1 VEGLRHDHPTKG
13 EHSVNRHAI
22 TFRGVRLTV
31 VLAVVALLVGLP
43 AWAGSNSTT
52 LPNGATLSVSLD
64 NPADGTQFLADGA
77 PVQVPVS
84 GTASIGVGTPQATV
98 VYVLDASG
106 STMNPS
112 GTCSE
117 ILTCE
122 RTFFTGLNNA
132 AAASGSVN
140 QVGLVVFGADAVQ
153 ADMTPAG
160 GDDSLGAPGD
170 ANTPIGSVVLT
181 GGGFGYH
188 VGEYTAKDG
197 DANGTNYAA
206 ALQQAL
212 TILNASSDPSKLMV
226 FVSDGLSNLGSLS
239 DFNSAVSAI
248 AATGTIVNSIAI
260 AGGACTGGSAGDLAN
275 VAVNGGTCINVPD
288 PNDLP
293 DLIPNLIGSTLTKV
307 EMSVDGG
314 APTAVTTTP
323 ATPQN
328 GPASVTYSTM
338 TAGLDPGSHEICVT
352 AFGTDVTGGSAQTTT
367 CVDIGVYD
375 LELAPETATNELG
388 TDNSHT
394 VTATLHGPAGAVGG
408 YLVDFAVTGQN
419 AGATGTCVPADC
431 KTDAS
436 GQVTFTYTVP
446 VANSSLGT
454 DTISAS
460 VTLADPTGAT
470 DEEDVT
476 KDWVD
481 TTPPVASCTP
491 TTNPGGKNVP
501 PAGNN
506 PKSGQNPDGFYL
518 LSATDLVDDNPEIT
532 VADTD
537 SSFVAG
543 PYADGTKIKLVQA
556 PGGTPNVKPGP
567 GVIDWHITL
576 KGDTEVTATDFSGN
590 SVTISCK
597 VPPPP
602 K

>member
-1 VEGLRHDHPTKG
+1 MNGKATTLRG
-13 EHSVNRHAI
+13 A
-22 TFRGVRLTV
+22 RLI
-31 VLAVVALLVGLP
+31 VALGFVTLLVALP
-43 AWAGSNSTT
+43 AWAGSSSAT
-52 LPNGATLSVSLD
+52 LPNGANLTVSLD

-84 GTASIGVGTPQATV
+84 GTASIGTGTPQATI

-106 STMNPS
+106 STGNPS
-112 GTCSE
+112 GGCAE

-122 RTFFTGLNNA
+122 KTFFTGLNDA

-140 QVGLVVFGADAVQ
+140 HVGLVVFGADAVQ

-160 GDDSLGAPGD
+160 GDDSLGVPGD
-170 ANTPIGSVVLT
+170 GNTPIGSVVLT
-181 GGGFGYH
+181 NGGFNYH
-188 VGEYTAKDG
+188 VGQYTPKDG

-212 TILNASSDPSKLMV
+212 NVLNTSMDPKKLLV
-226 FVSDGLSNLGSLS
+226 FVSDGLSNQGGLAA
-239 DFNSAVSAI
+239 FNSAVSAI
-248 AATGTIVNSIAI
+248 AATGTIATSIAI
-260 AGGACTGGSAGDLAN
+260 AGGACTGGTDGDLADI
-275 VAVNGGTCINVPD
+275 AVNGGSCISVPD
-288 PNDLP
+288 PNNLP
-293 DLIPNLIGSTLTKV
+293 DLIPDLIGSTLTKV

-328 GPASVTYSTM
+328 GPAMVTYSTM
-338 TAGLDPGSHEICVT
+338 TAGLDPGSHDICVT

-375 LELAPETATNELG
+375 LELTPETATNELG

-394 VTATLHGPAGAVGG
+394 VTATLEGPAGAVAG
-408 YLVDFAVTGQN
+408 YLVDFSVTGQN

-436 GQVTFTYTVP
+436 GHVSFTYSVP
-446 VANSSLGT
+446 VENDSLGT
-454 DTISAS
+454 DTITAE
-460 VTLADPTGAT
+460 VTLANPTGAT
-470 DEEDVT
+470 DTEDVT

-481 TTPPVASCTP
+481 TTPPVLSCTP
-491 TTNPGGKNVP
+491 TTNPSGNNVP

-518 LSATDLVDDNPEIT
+518 LTATDLVDDNPEIT
-532 VADTD
+532 VSDTG

-543 PYADGTKIKLVQA
+543 PYESGTKIKLVQA
-556 PGGTPNVKPGP
+556 PGGKPSVKPGP

-576 KGDTEVTATDFSGN
+576 KGDAEVTATDFSGN
-590 SVTISCK
+590 SATVSCK

>member
-1 VEGLRHDHPTKG
+1 
-13 EHSVNRHAI
+13 VNGNAI
-22 TFRGVRLTV
+22 TSRGVRLTA
-31 VLAVVALLVGLP
+31 VLAFVALLAALP

-52 LPNGATLSVSLD
+52 LPNGAELQVSID
-64 NPADGTQFLADGA
+64 SPADGTQFLADGA

-84 GTASIGVGTPQATV
+84 GTASIGLGTPQATII
-98 VYVLDASG
+98 YVLDASG
-106 STMNPS
+106 STGNSS

-122 RTFFTGLNNA
+122 KTFFTGLNNA
-132 AAASGSVN
+132 ATLSGSVN
-140 QVGLVVFGADAVQ
+140 HVGLVVFGGDAVQ

-160 GDDSLGAPGD
+160 GDDPLGAPGD
-170 ANTPIGSVVLT
+170 GNTPINSVVLT
-181 GGGFGYH
+181 NGGLNYH
-188 VGEYTAKDG
+188 VGQYTAKDG
-197 DANGTNYAA
+197 DASATNYAA

-212 TILNASSDPSKLMV
+212 NELNASTDPKKLMV
-226 FVSDGLSNLGSLS
+226 FVSDGLSNAGGLPA
-239 DFNSAVSAI
+239 FNAAVSAI
-248 AATGTIVNSIAI
+248 QATGTIANSIAI
-260 AGGACTGGSAGDLAN
+260 AGASCTGGSDGNLADI
-275 VAVNGGTCINVPD
+275 AVNGGTCTNVPD

-293 DLIPNLIGSTLTKV
+293 DLIPDLIGSTLEKV

-314 APTAVTTTP
+314 TPTAVTTTP
-323 ATPQN
+323 ATPQD
-328 GPASVTYSTM
+328 GPASVTYSTT

-352 AFGTDVTGGSAQTTT
+352 AFGTDSTGGSDDVTT
-367 CVDIGVYD
+367 CVTVGVYD
-375 LELAPETATNELG
+375 LELAPETASNELG
-388 TDNSHT
+388 TDNEHT
-394 VTATLHGPAGAVGG
+394 VTATLDGPSGAVGG
-408 YLVDFAVTGQN
+408 YLVSFAVTGQN

-436 GQVTFTYTVP
+436 GQVTFTYSVP
-446 VANSSLGT
+446 IANSSLGT
-454 DTISAS
+454 DTITAS

-491 TTNPGGKNVP
+491 TTNPAGKTIP

-518 LSATDLVDDNPEIT
+518 LTATDLVDDNPEIT

-543 PYADGTKIKLVQA
+543 PYESGTKIKLTQA
-556 PGGTPNVKPGP
+556 PGSTPNTKPGP

-576 KGDTEVTATDFSGN
+576 KGDAEVTATDFSGN